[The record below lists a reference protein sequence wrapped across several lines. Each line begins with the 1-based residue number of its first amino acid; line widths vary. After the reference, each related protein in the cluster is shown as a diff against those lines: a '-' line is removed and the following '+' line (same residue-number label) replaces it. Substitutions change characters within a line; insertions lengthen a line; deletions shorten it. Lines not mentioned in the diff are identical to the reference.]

1 MHGKVVDALRMR
13 EEDNTSKSHK
23 KRLRCASKTLKERV
37 DERGDGT
44 FITKERALQMVHKH
58 EIYDLKRKTAIEA
71 VNKFRNL
78 KTENEQKN
86 NPWIHRRCCGNNRII
101 GLNAGLRDPGRHGD
115 DREID
120 RAR

>member
-1 MHGKVVDALRMR
+1 MHGCVVDALRLR

-23 KRLRCASKTLKERV
+23 KRLRLASKALKERV

-44 FITKERALQMVHKH
+44 FITKDRALQMVHKH

-78 KTENEQKN
+78 KTDNHPVEKCKYSK
-86 NPWIHRRCCGNNRII
+86 RRS
-101 GLNAGLRDPGRHGD
+101 
-115 DREID
+115 EKM
-120 RAR
+120 